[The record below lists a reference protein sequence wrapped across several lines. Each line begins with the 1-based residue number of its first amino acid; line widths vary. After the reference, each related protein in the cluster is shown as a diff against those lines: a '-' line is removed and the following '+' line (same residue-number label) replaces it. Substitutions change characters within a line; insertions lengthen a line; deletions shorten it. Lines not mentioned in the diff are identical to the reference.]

1 MANDNNKGKGTPDI
15 LTQVANR
22 IRESSNV
29 LVALSKNPSI
39 DELTAAL
46 GLTFV
51 LDKMGKRATAIF
63 SGDIPNIIEFL
74 QPEKTFEQNTN
85 SLQDFIIALDK
96 EKADHIRYKID
107 GDYVKVYITPYKTT
121 ISEKDMEF
129 SHGDFNVDLVISLN
143 VASAKDLDGALTE
156 YGRIMHDASSIN
168 ISAAAPGKFADLEWG
183 NPEAS
188 SISEMVSTLS
198 NELREPDNP
207 LMDNN
212 IATTLLTGIISA
224 TNRFSNERTTADTLA
239 AASALMAEGA
249 DQQLISKN
257 VPVDILTAKPE
268 TEEEKTDNKEE
279 KDSEKE
285 SASEDAAKTDR
296 DKSEKENE
304 AETSGKAETPAKV
317 EDPTNFEISHQPQDK
332 KELEAP
338 KNEAPE
344 MTQTSQ
350 SSESSDNAQS
360 EPETKIEHKEELEEH
375 QEEKATEAEP
385 EAPKNEEIKLDDDDG
400 GAKRNIAPLDQVMQP
415 PEPPKDYAR
424 MLDTELKASG
434 ADKMYVPSSV
444 DDSPTLRSSEPVTAP
459 MAPPSNVEV
468 PAAEIGPSGILP
480 PPPVPLAAMMPPANP
495 EPEEPKDMFEK
506 AEEPMPTPSVEALNN
521 PVQETQAPQAPSVP
535 TQAPAPVQTPTQ
547 TPTPAPT
554 EEIGHIPTASEIV
567 AKIQKE
573 KAEQQKAAEIPVMPA
588 VKLQIPSQPTIPTPT
603 ATPSAQVPSS
613 PAPVAPA
620 AAMPAQAPVSTPT
633 SAPAGATLAPR
644 PSTPPTISAASVPGA
659 NATTSVA
666 PAPAPAPNPAPSTIQ
681 DDPGAFHIPGM

>member
-1 MANDNNKGKGTPDI
+1 MANDNNKGKGAPDI

-22 IRESSNV
+22 IRECSNV

-183 NPEAS
+183 SPEAS
-188 SISEMVSTLS
+188 SISEMISILS

-239 AASALMAEGA
+239 TASALMAEGA

-257 VPVDILTAKPE
+257 VPVDILTQKPE
-268 TEEEKTDNKEE
+268 PKEEEPEEKKEESKEEKTESEEKTEEKSEPESEKKEEPAKPVDPTDFAISHRAEKKEE
-279 KDSEKE
+279 KV
-285 SASEDAAKTDR
+285 
-296 DKSEKENE
+296 E
-304 AETSGKAETPAKV
+304 APAPETPV
-317 EDPTNFEISHQPQDK
+317 EEKPV
-332 KELEAP
+332 
-338 KNEAPE
+338 EAPE
-344 MTQTSQ
+344 SPA
-350 SSESSDNAQS
+350 EEDNKDIAI
-360 EPETKIEHKEELEEH
+360 PKPEHKTELEERLENKVNEDEAATK
-375 QEEKATEAEP
+375 QAEE
-385 EAPKNEEIKLDDDDG
+385 NNDIKLDDDDG
-400 GAKRNIAPLDQVMQP
+400 GAKRNIAPLEQAMLP
-415 PEPPKDYAR
+415 PEPPKDYAQ

-444 DDSPTLRSSEPVTAP
+444 DDSPTLRSTDPAPAP
-459 MAPPSNVEV
+459 MAPPRNVEV

-480 PPPVPLAAMMPPANP
+480 PPPVPLSAMMPPSNP
-495 EPEEPKDMFEK
+495 EPEEPKDIFEE
-506 AEEPMPTPSVEALNN
+506 AGSYIPTPSVLDESK
-521 PVQETQAPQAPSVP
+521 SVP
-535 TQAPAPVQTPTQ
+535 KEAPTKEAPVQAPTPSE
-547 TPTPAPT
+547 PTPAPA
-554 EEIGHIPTASEIV
+554 EEVGHIPTANEIV
-567 AKIQKE
+567 AKLQKE
-573 KAEQQKAAEIPVMPA
+573 KAEQQKKATEVPVMPA
-588 VKLQIPSQPTIPTPT
+588 VKLQIPSQPT
-603 ATPSAQVPSS
+603 
-613 PAPVAPA
+613 APA
-620 AAMPAQAPVSTPT
+620 PT
-633 SAPAGATLAPR
+633 SAPATPAAQAPVATPAPSAPAGASLAPR

-659 NATTSVA
+659 NSASA
-666 PAPAPAPNPAPSTIQ
+666 APAPSPAPAPTPSTIQ

>member
-1 MANDNNKGKGTPDI
+1 MANDNNKGKGTPNI

-22 IRESSNV
+22 IRECSNV

-168 ISAAAPGKFADLEWG
+168 ISASAPGKFADLEWG
-183 NPEAS
+183 SPEAS
-188 SISEMVSTLS
+188 SISEMISILS

-239 AASALMAEGA
+239 TASALMAEGA

-257 VPVDILTAKPE
+257 VPVDILTQKPE
-268 TEEEKTDNKEE
+268 PKEEEPEEKKEESKEEKTESEEKTEEKSEPEPEKKEESAKPVDPTDFAISHQAEKKEE
-279 KDSEKE
+279 KVEAP
-285 SASEDAAKTDR
+285 ASETPVEE
-296 DKSEKENE
+296 KS
-304 AETSGKAETPAKV
+304 V
-317 EDPTNFEISHQPQDK
+317 
-332 KELEAP
+332 
-338 KNEAPE
+338 EAPE
-344 MTQTSQ
+344 PPA
-350 SSESSDNAQS
+350 EEDDKDIAI
-360 EPETKIEHKEELEEH
+360 PKPEHKTELEERPVNKVN
-375 QEEKATEAEP
+375 EDEAAAKQAED
-385 EAPKNEEIKLDDDDG
+385 NNDIKLDDDDG
-400 GAKRNIAPLDQVMQP
+400 GAKRNIAPLDQAMLP
-415 PEPPKDYAR
+415 PEPPKDYAQ

-444 DDSPTLRSSEPVTAP
+444 DDSPTLRSTDPTPAP

-480 PPPVPLAAMMPPANP
+480 PPPVPLSAMMPPSNP
-495 EPEEPKDMFEK
+495 EPEEPKDIFEE
-506 AEEPMPTPSVEALNN
+506 AGSYIPTPSALDESKPAPKEA
-521 PVQETQAPQAPSVP
+521 P
-535 TQAPAPVQTPTQ
+535 TKEAPVQTPAPAPAPSE
-547 TPTPAPT
+547 PTPAPA
-554 EEIGHIPTASEIV
+554 EEVGHIPTANEIV
-567 AKIQKE
+567 AKLQKE
-573 KAEQQKAAEIPVMPA
+573 KAEQQKKAAEIPVMPA
-588 VKLQIPSQPTIPTPT
+588 VKLQIPSQPTAPALAGAASAP
-603 ATPSAQVPSS
+603 ATPAAQ
-613 PAPVAPA
+613 APA
-620 AAMPAQAPVSTPT
+620 ATPAP
-633 SAPAGATLAPR
+633 SAPAGASLAPR

-659 NATTSVA
+659 NPASA
-666 PAPAPAPNPAPSTIQ
+666 APAPSPAPAPTPSTIQ

>member
-22 IRESSNV
+22 IRECSNV

-183 NPEAS
+183 SPEAS
-188 SISEMVSTLS
+188 SISEMISILS

-239 AASALMAEGA
+239 TASALMAEGA

-257 VPVDILTAKPE
+257 VPVDILTQKPE
-268 TEEEKTDNKEE
+268 PKEEEPEEKKEESKEEKTESEEKTEEKSEPEPEKKEEPAKPVDPTDFAISHRAEKKEE
-279 KDSEKE
+279 KV
-285 SASEDAAKTDR
+285 
-296 DKSEKENE
+296 E
-304 AETSGKAETPAKV
+304 APAPETPV
-317 EDPTNFEISHQPQDK
+317 EEKSV
-332 KELEAP
+332 
-338 KNEAPE
+338 EAPE
-344 MTQTSQ
+344 SPA
-350 SSESSDNAQS
+350 EEDNKDIAI
-360 EPETKIEHKEELEEH
+360 PKPEHKTELEERPENKVNEDEAAAK
-375 QEEKATEAEP
+375 QAEE
-385 EAPKNEEIKLDDDDG
+385 NNDIKLDDDDG
-400 GAKRNIAPLDQVMQP
+400 GAKRNIAPLEQAMLP
-415 PEPPKDYAR
+415 PEPPKDYAQ

-444 DDSPTLRSSEPVTAP
+444 DDSPTLRSTDPAPAP
-459 MAPPSNVEV
+459 MAPPRNVEV

-480 PPPVPLAAMMPPANP
+480 PPPVPLSAMMPSSNP
-495 EPEEPKDMFEK
+495 EPEEPKDIFEE
-506 AEEPMPTPSVEALNN
+506 AGSYIPTPSALDESKSAPKEA
-521 PVQETQAPQAPSVP
+521 PAKE
-535 TQAPAPVQTPTQ
+535 APVQTPAPSE
-547 TPTPAPT
+547 PTPAPA
-554 EEIGHIPTASEIV
+554 EEVGHIPTANEIV
-567 AKIQKE
+567 AKLQKE
-573 KAEQQKAAEIPVMPA
+573 KAEQQKKAAEVPVMPA
-588 VKLQIPSQPTIPTPT
+588 VKLQIPSQPT
-603 ATPSAQVPSS
+603 
-613 PAPVAPA
+613 APA
-620 AAMPAQAPVSTPT
+620 PT
-633 SAPAGATLAPR
+633 SAPATPAAQAPAATPAPSAPAGASLAPR

-659 NATTSVA
+659 NSASA
-666 PAPAPAPNPAPSTIQ
+666 APAPSPAPAPTPSTIQ

>member
-22 IRESSNV
+22 IRECSNV

-143 VASAKDLDGALTE
+143 VSSAKDLDGALTE

-183 NPEAS
+183 SPEAS
-188 SISEMVSTLS
+188 SISEMISILS

-239 AASALMAEGA
+239 TASALMAEGA

-257 VPVDILTAKPE
+257 VPVDILTQKPE
-268 TEEEKTDNKEE
+268 PKEEEPEEKKEESKEEKTESEEKPEEKSEPEPEKKEEPAKPVDPTDFAISHQTEKKEE
-279 KDSEKE
+279 K
-285 SASEDAAKTDR
+285 T
-296 DKSEKENE
+296 
-304 AETSGKAETPAKV
+304 
-317 EDPTNFEISHQPQDK
+317 
-332 KELEAP
+332 EAP
-338 KNEAPE
+338 APEIPAPEAPVEEKPVEAPE
-344 MTQTSQ
+344 PPAEEDSQ
-350 SSESSDNAQS
+350 DIAI
-360 EPETKIEHKEELEEH
+360 PKPEHKTELEERPENKVNEDEAAAK
-375 QEEKATEAEP
+375 QAEE
-385 EAPKNEEIKLDDDDG
+385 NNDIKLDDDDG
-400 GAKRNIAPLDQVMQP
+400 GAKRNIAPLDQAMLP
-415 PEPPKDYAR
+415 PEPPKDYAQ
-424 MLDTELKASG
+424 MLNTELKASG

-444 DDSPTLRSSEPVTAP
+444 DDSPTLRSTDPTPAP
-459 MAPPSNVEV
+459 MAPPSKVEV

-480 PPPVPLAAMMPPANP
+480 PPPVPLSAMMPPSSP
-495 EPEEPKDMFEK
+495 EPEEPKDIFEE
-506 AEEPMPTPSVEALNN
+506 AGSYIPTPSILDESKPAPKEA
-521 PVQETQAPQAPSVP
+521 PAKE
-535 TQAPAPVQTPTQ
+535 APVQTPAPAPSE
-547 TPTPAPT
+547 PTPAPV
-554 EEIGHIPTASEIV
+554 EEVGHIPTANEIV
-567 AKIQKE
+567 AKLQKE
-573 KAEQQKAAEIPVMPA
+573 KAEQQKKAAEVPVMPA
-588 VKLQIPSQPTIPTPT
+588 VKLQIPSQPIAPTPT
-603 ATPSAQVPSS
+603 GATSALATPAAQ
-613 PAPVAPA
+613 APA
-620 AAMPAQAPVSTPT
+620 ATPAPST
-633 SAPAGATLAPR
+633 PAGASLAPR

-659 NATTSVA
+659 NSASA
-666 PAPAPAPNPAPSTIQ
+666 APAPSPAPAPTPSTIQ